1 MMRIEGSRVLLT
13 GATGGLGE
21 AIARALAEKGAKD
34 LLLTGRKAEVL
45 ERLAGELPR
54 ARAFSCDLGEREQVR
69 ALIEQAGAVDILI
82 ANAALP
88 ASGSLEGY
96 LPEQV
101 DKAIEVNLRAPVF
114 LAYSLLPQMVERSA
128 GHMVFMSSLSG
139 KAATAGS
146 SLYNATKF
154 GLRGFALALRQEL
167 RPRGVGVS
175 VVLPGFI
182 REAGMFAA
190 SGAKLPPGIGTR
202 TPEDVAM
209 ATTSA
214 IERNRGEVEVA
225 PPLLR
230 LLSNF
235 SNLAPELAA
244 AGARIGGSERIA
256 GEIADGHSGQR

>member
-1 MMRIEGSRVLLT
+1 MRIEGSRVLLT

-21 AIARALAEKGAKD
+21 AIARSLASKGAKD
-34 LLLTGRKAEVL
+34 ILLTGRKQDVL
-45 ERLAGELPR
+45 ERLAAELP
-54 ARAFSCDLGEREQVR
+54 AAHALAIDLGERADVQRLLDE
-69 ALIEQAGAVDILI
+69 AGEVDILV

-88 ASGSLEGY
+88 ASGRLETY
-96 LPEQV
+96 SPEHV
-101 DKAIEVNLRAPVF
+101 DKAIEVNLRAPLF
-114 LAYSLLPQMVERSA
+114 LAYSLMPQMVARKA
-128 GHMVFMSSLSG
+128 GHMLFMSSLSG

-146 SLYNATKF
+146 TLYNATKF

-167 RPRGVGVS
+167 RPAGVGVS

-202 TPEDVAM
+202 TPQDVAD
-209 ATTSA
+209 ATISA

-230 LLSNF
+230 LISNF
-235 SNLAPELAA
+235 SNLAPELAS
-244 AGARIGGSERIA
+244 AGARLGGGEKIA
-256 GEIADGHSGQR
+256 GQIAEGQSEKR

>member
-1 MMRIEGSRVLLT
+1 MRIDGSKVLLT

-21 AIARALAEKGAKD
+21 AIARSLSAKGAKEIV
-34 LLLTGRKAEVL
+34 LTGRKADVL
-45 ERLAGELPR
+45 ERLAGELPG
-54 ARAFSCDLGEREQVR
+54 ARSITVDLGDR
-69 ALIEQAGAVDILI
+69 AEVARLLDEAGEVDILI
-82 ANAALP
+82 ANAGLP
-88 ASGSLEGY
+88 ASGRLESY
-96 LPEQV
+96 SAEQV
-101 DKAIEVNLRAPVF
+101 DKAIEVNLRAPVM
-114 LAYSLLPQMVERSA
+114 LAYELMPQMVARGD

-146 SLYNATKF
+146 TLYNATKF

-202 TPEDVAM
+202 TPKDVAK
-209 ATTSA
+209 ATIAA

-235 SNLAPELAA
+235 SNLAPELAS
-244 AGARIGGSERIA
+244 AGARLGGGEKIA
-256 GEIADGHSGQR
+256 GQIADGQSDKR